1 MKITKSI
8 IRKAVKDYYNEE
20 NEKIVNAIL
29 KNKKLG
35 EEERR
40 DIFKIKSNLQEYA
53 IHN

>member
-8 IRKAVKDYYNEE
+8 IRKAVKDYYNQE

-40 DIFKIKSNLQEYA
+40 DIFRIKSNLQEYA
-53 IHN
+53 IRS